1 MTVRSDR
8 METLRTQLLEE
19 IRKAILADITHNSI
33 LLAKL
38 HIHRI
43 RELKQ
48 VHSLHE
54 VEFKTFSQWGEDGII
69 QYLINNVP
77 IANNTFVEFGVQDYT
92 ESNTRLLLT
101 NDNWKGLVI
110 DGNNH
115 HIEYI
120 QNDDIYWRY
129 ALTAVCHFITRDNI
143 CQIISSAGITGDIGL
158 LSIDIDG
165 NDYWVWE
172 AIDVVN
178 PRIVVCE
185 YNSVFGSD
193 HAITIPYDA
202 DFQRTKAHY
211 SDLYFGAS
219 LPALCILAEKKGYDF
234 CGTNSTGIN
243 AFFVRKDF
251 SHNINTLT
259 AKEGYVLSHVRESR
273 DILGNRTYISGQDR
287 FDVMGDLKVIDI
299 MSNSLVTL
307 RDLKTEQN

>member
-1 MTVRSDR
+1 MPLQSET
-8 METLRTQLLEE
+8 METLRKQLLEE
-19 IRKAILADITHNSI
+19 ISKAILADITHNSI

-48 VHSLHE
+48 IHSLHE

-77 IANNTFVEFGVQDYT
+77 IANNTFVEFGVEQYT
-92 ESNTRLLLT
+92 ESNTRLLLI

-110 DGNNH
+110 DGSDH
-115 HIEYI
+115 HIKYI
-120 QNDDIYWRY
+120 TNDDIYWRY

-143 CQIISSAGITGDIGL
+143 CEIISSAGITGDIGL

-172 AIDVVN
+172 AIDVIN

-202 DFQRTKAHY
+202 NFQRTKAHY
-211 SDLYFGAS
+211 SNLYFGAS
-219 LPALCILAEKKGYDF
+219 LPALCILAEKKGYDC
-234 CGTNSTGIN
+234 CGSNSAGTN
-243 AFFVRKDF
+243 AFFVRKEF
-251 SHNINTLT
+251 SHNIMTFT
-259 AKEGYVLSHVRESR
+259 AKDAYVLSHVRESR
-273 DILGNRTYISGQDR
+273 DILGNRTYLSGQDR

-299 MSNSLVTL
+299 MSNSMVTL